1 MFSNSIL
8 LDRHVSI
15 TGSTGWLSKLLRK
28 KLDPDSKAT
37 VADVGEEMQAY
48 YDEKLKRWIFPGD
61 DPAEVAKPLAPP
73 PIIPKTSEAP
83 STPAPAASP
92 ASNDPLAAL
101 MAPPPSGVLSK
112 KRGTPTSM
120 SRYGGAPPLSSIGNV
135 TPSTGGKKTPA
146 SPMMMKPP
154 TFATFQPK
162 PAASQTTDSSK
173 EEDTS

>member
-1 MFSNSIL
+1 
-8 LDRHVSI
+8 
-15 TGSTGWLSKLLRK
+15 
-28 KLDPDSKAT
+28 
-37 VADVGEEMQAY
+37 MQAY

-73 PIIPKTSEAP
+73 PIIPKTSDAAP
-83 STPAPAASP
+83 STPAPAETP

-112 KRGTPTSM
+112 KRGTPSM
-120 SRYGGAPPLSSIGNV
+120 SRYGGAPPLTSIGNV

-173 EEDTS
+173 EEGTS

>member
-1 MFSNSIL
+1 MLTNLTIL
-8 LDRHVSI
+8 PHLSI

-73 PIIPKTSEAP
+73 PIIPKTSDAAP
-83 STPAPAASP
+83 STPAPVATP

-112 KRGTPTSM
+112 KRGTPTM

-135 TPSTGGKKTPA
+135 TPSTTGGKKPPA

-173 EEDTS
+173 EE